1 MWLFIYLFR
10 DIEFAGH
17 VANYL
22 DTRKLIFERQKLT
35 LSNNGVFLLCHICVK
50 NESTVW
56 NCMIIKEVS
65 AQNRHDI
72 CKLRD
77 CNETETNDHIVHK
90 RTLNYLAKLAN
101 LTKWLSVG
109 LQTTW
114 LRICVPLPS
123 LNFWNKLKKENQIL
137 T

>member
-1 MWLFIYLFR
+1 MYLLR
-10 DIEFAGH
+10 DKEFAGH

-22 DTRKLIFERQKLT
+22 DTRKLIFARQKLT

-56 NCMIIKEVS
+56 NCVIIKEVS

-77 CNETETNDHIVHK
+77 CNETGTNDHIVYK

-114 LRICVPLPS
+114 FRVCLPFQS
-123 LNFWNKLKKENQIL
+123 LSFSIKL
-137 T
+137 